1 MPELPS
7 LGFALSIPAPPS
19 FRRPL
24 TSSSGPAEPK
34 EGVITEER
42 TLIVGRGIRLRG
54 TVYDVDRLVVEGTVQ
69 SELIQA
75 RDLEIAEGGVL
86 KATTQVERIVVS
98 GAFEGD
104 LTATR
109 ELVVARTG
117 QLTGTARYGRLVVEE
132 GGKIVGCLE
141 AR

>member
-1 MPELPS
+1 M
-7 LGFALSIPAPPS
+7 
-19 FRRPL
+19 
-24 TSSSGPAEPK
+24 
-34 EGVITEER
+34 
-42 TLIVGRGIRLRG
+42 
-54 TVYDVDRLVVEGTVQ
+54 Q